1 MDRKVTLYQRLSEV
15 IPGGV
20 NSPVRSF
27 KEIGR
32 DPVIIKSAKG
42 SSLFDIEGNTY
53 IDYCLSWGA
62 IILGHADS
70 EILNAVSNRMLLGT
84 TFGASCEIEEKLAR
98 KIVKNVPSIEKV
110 RFVSSGTEATMSA
123 VRLARGYTGRDK
135 IVKFDGNY
143 HGHADFFL
151 VKAGSSAR
159 ASTRGVPQS
168 AVQDTI
174 SLPYND
180 PETVRQYLRNNPVAA
195 VILEPIAGNMGVIPA
210 TQEFLQTLRE
220 ETTKTGALLIFDE
233 VITGFRVALGGAQSL
248 FGVTPDLTTLGKI
261 IGGGFPVGAFGGRT
275 EIMDCLSP
283 IGDIFQAG
291 TLSGNPVA
299 MEAGYQTLC
308 RLEKPGFYGE
318 LERKARLLTDP
329 IQSYI
334 EQTEYPAALQRVSS
348 IFTLFIGHTKVNS
361 LTQLNTQGFSE
372 HYKIWLD
379 RGIYVPPSAYETWF
393 VSSSHTDAELLQTKD
408 IVLESLEQKRSV
420 PIGNV

>member
-1 MDRKVTLYQRLSEV
+1 MTLYQRLSEV